1 MGMLRKVAFRPTCG
15 EDGVEPKGE
24 QQGDGLSDGGDG
36 PSAQSEQSG
45 QSA

>member
-24 QQGDGLSDGGDG
+24 QQGDKLSDGGDVFIRVCRG
-36 PSAQSEQSG
+36 RVS
-45 QSA
+45 